1 TRVGLATT
9 SQSIAE
15 SVLAEIERQLTSLP
29 TAVTAGE
36 AWRRQGEIVVCD
48 SEEQLIAFAD
58 YMATEHLQVHT
69 RDPHGTASKIRNY
82 GSL

>member
-1 TRVGLATT
+1 M
-9 SQSIAE
+9 
-15 SVLAEIERQLTSLP
+15 
-29 TAVTAGE
+29 
-36 AWRRQGEIVVCD
+36 VCD

-82 GSL
+82 GSLFIGQNASVVFSDQMLRHQPYPADHGGGALYRWVVGGGLR